1 MSEKKKQAPVQ
12 PVMTGGGPRGPR
24 AMGPRQP
31 INKESALRLLGYLK
45 PYWPRLL
52 VVLACILLNAIA
64 TASAATFL
72 GRIIDD
78 YITPLLSAAV
88 KDYSGLLSAILRMAA
103 LYVLAIV
110 ATFT

>member
-1 MSEKKKQAPVQ
+1 MSEKKKQTPQAVA
-12 PVMTGGGPRGPR
+12 VGGGPRGPR

-31 INKESALRLLGYLK
+31 IKKETVFRVMGYLK

-52 VVLACILLNAIA
+52 VVLVCIVLNAIA

-78 YITPLLSAAV
+78 YITPLLASSSQ
-88 KDYSGLLSAILRMAA
+88 DFSGLARAI
-103 LYVLAIV
+103 
-110 ATFT
+110 F